1 MPRINIEEKW
11 WSDPRRSMLIVEL
24 GLEADSAMLNAIRLS
39 QMNNGES
46 FDARG
51 VMPER
56 WIQAL
61 GKVGLAIGTSES
73 LYVKGSKEFNEWIR
87 LQRANASKGGKALRN
102 KNNELQ
108 QAVAKRTVPTAM
120 PSSSSSSSSSTST
133 STSTSSSKRYAVGE
147 PIQDTQKTIL
157 VKNEFLESY
166 KKEFGHDYPGWG
178 AKENSQ
184 ASSWL
189 RSVPIA
195 KAIDLCR
202 LYPKWN
208 DPWVTKQG
216 HPFGILITQYVQLDA
231 WAMSSEKRIQKIAQ
245 GKAMENVTV
254 KRAIQREETKN
265 GIREFV
271 EQAGN
276 DSVLSGKDKKQFPNG
291 TTERIPGGAFGLPE
305 GPF

>member
-11 WSDPRRSMLIVEL
+11 WSDPRRTMLVIEL

-39 QMNNGES
+39 QDHNGES

-51 VMPER
+51 VMPDR

-61 GKVGLAIGTSES
+61 GKVGLALGTPES
-73 LYVKGSKEFNEWIR
+73 FYVKGSKEYHEWIQG
-87 LQRANASKGGKALRN
+87 QRANASKGGKALHN
-102 KNNELQ
+102 KNNNLR
-108 QAVAKRTVPTAM
+108 QALAKRTLPTAM
-120 PSSSSSSSSSTST
+120 PSSSSSYSSSTST
-133 STSTSSSKRYAVGE
+133 SNSTSNSKRYAVGD
-147 PIQDTQKTIL
+147 PVQDTQKTIV

-166 KKEFGHDYPGWG
+166 KREFGHDYPGWG

-231 WAMSSEKRIQKIAQ
+231 WAMSSEKRIQKIAE
-245 GKAMENVTV
+245 GKAMENITV
-254 KRAIQREETKN
+254 KRAIEREETKN

-271 EQAGN
+271 KQARN
-276 DSVLSGKDKKQFPNG
+276 NSVVPGKDQEQFSNG